1 METFVTSLFLSIA
14 NLNVAIDKNNE
25 VTKVSMAHFVY
36 HQMNQFQM
44 QIVRDP
50 IIIFTYKDDVITY
63 TSMKKDVADF
73 FTQDQVE
80 IKEYMENTWI
90 PNLIDAEY
98 LIASKK
104 KD

>member
-1 METFVTSLFLSIA
+1 
-14 NLNVAIDKNNE
+14 
-25 VTKVSMAHFVY
+25 
-36 HQMNQFQM
+36 
-44 QIVRDP
+44 
-50 IIIFTYKDDVITY
+50 
-63 TSMKKDVADF
+63 MKKDVADF